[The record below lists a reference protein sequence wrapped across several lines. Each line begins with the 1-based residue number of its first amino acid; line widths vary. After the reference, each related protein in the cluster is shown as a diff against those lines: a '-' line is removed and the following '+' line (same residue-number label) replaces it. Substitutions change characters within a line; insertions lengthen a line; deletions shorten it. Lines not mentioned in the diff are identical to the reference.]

1 MKNIINYARSFK
13 EQGYKPAKIINL
25 LPRIIILFCL
35 LLVSCGIDPLTGEE
49 SPDKNKV
56 VLAFTKRIGDSRTFI
71 SIEEKSG
78 KNKKII
84 MKLKKVTSV
93 SFEWVNNNELKI
105 YLPDKSLMESS
116 DLTYMDVKIYAVEKR
131 N

>member
-1 MKNIINYARSFK
+1 M
-13 EQGYKPAKIINL
+13 
-25 LPRIIILFCL
+25 
-35 LLVSCGIDPLTGEE
+35 VM
-49 SPDKNKV
+49 
-56 VLAFTKRIGDSRTFI
+56 AFTKRIGDSRTFI
-71 SIEEKSG
+71 SMEEKSG

-84 MKLKKVTSV
+84 MKLNKVASV